1 MGRATA
7 IELVGSDFYRF
18 QPVLSIAEIGQRL
31 VDLGDVVCRCDDERL
46 KKSLVDFAN
55 EIAMTSMEEGGA
67 GDFTFPAVI
76 AEVKV
81 RGANGLVRDGVVCIA
96 PSCLCEAVREV
107 WQTDPE
113 LAAYVRMPVAPL
125 KRVYDLTKPGDEV
138 ELKAMVAGVC
148 RGEGKR
154 EVVEAFAK
162 FYIVKRAMEN
172 PKFRDEIT
180 DWLRYKEKLP
190 WGLIDDIIKYL
201 RALRLRVSEKTV
213 SRALEQ
219 LRLTSRSELL
229 KIFGVEVEGEDVKV
243 HCALPEVA
251 NAILR
256 KLDLQP
262 GGKYL
267 SIICALSKREVEKLN
282 GLIDKDEKL
291 RERVKDLLVS
301 EGANVDSLRGLIR
314 EYLGEVGV
322 GGAVSEGG
330 SREIE
335 VGEAEKE
342 AEAGEVEVPIET
354 SKSEVETGEGV
365 KRPEVAE
372 AEVVEPGV
380 KVEAKPEV
388 GRGVLRGETGIAP
401 NGLRARTIVD
411 IKVNCVGPNAD
422 ETDECRFVR
431 AAADLAM
438 ARGDA
443 GKFFELLDII
453 ASRVFVAPL
462 KEEGDYAYIRGTI
475 TRLLRAYGIKHVDKI
490 VELYTPPKPNKL
502 LDDALGGDFQ
512 NLIEYLKLVVEK
524 AMINANGESR
534 EALRNLHTILSNI
547 AQLSPG
553 ALNEYA
559 WVLIDAINAIRG
571 RFSWGTHVV
580 GLATQLNLDPEI
592 ICTELA
598 EAGRRKRNKGETSY

>member
-1 MGRATA
+1 LMGRAA
-7 IELVGSDFYRF
+7 IIELARSRFYRF
-18 QPVLSIAEIGQRL
+18 QPALSITEIGQRL
-31 VDLGDVVCRCDDERL
+31 VDLGDVVCKCDDERL

-55 EIAMTSMEEGGA
+55 EIAITSMEEGEP

-81 RGANGLVRDGVVCIA
+81 RGANGLVKDGIVCIA

-113 LAAYVRMPVAPL
+113 LAAYVRVPVAPL
-125 KRVYDLTKPGDEV
+125 DKVYDLTKPDDEV

-190 WGLIDDIIKYL
+190 WGLIDDIIRYL
-201 RALRLRVSEKTV
+201 GRLRLRVSEKTV
-213 SRALEQ
+213 FRALEQ

-229 KIFGVEVEGEDVKV
+229 RIFGVEVEGEDVKV
-243 HCALPEVA
+243 QCVRPEVVS
-251 NAILR
+251 AILG
-256 KLDLQP
+256 KLGLQP

-267 SIICALSKREVEKLN
+267 SIICALSEREIERLN
-282 GLIDKDEKL
+282 SLISKDEKL
-291 RERVKDLLVS
+291 REGVKDLLVS
-301 EGANVDSLRGLIR
+301 EGANVDSLRRMIR

-330 SREIE
+330 SEEIEAGE
-335 VGEAEKE
+335 VGEE
-342 AEAGEVEVPIET
+342 AEAREVEVPIET
-354 SKSEVETGEGV
+354 GKSEVKTGEGV
-365 KRPEVAE
+365 KRPEVAGT
-372 AEVVEPGV
+372 EVEKLGV

-388 GRGVLRGETGIAP
+388 GKGVLRGGAAI

-411 IKVNCVGPNAD
+411 IKVNCIGPNAD

-443 GKFFELLDII
+443 GKFFELLDAI

-462 KEEGDYAYIRGTI
+462 KEERDYVYIRGTI

-512 NLIEYLKLVVEK
+512 GSIEYLKLVVEK
-524 AMINANGESR
+524 AMGSANGESR
-534 EALRNLHTILSNI
+534 EALRNLHAILSNI

-580 GLATQLNLDPEI
+580 GLATQLNLDPEEVCI
-592 ICTELA
+592 RLA
-598 EAGRRKRNKGETSY
+598 EAGRGRNKGETSY

>member
-1 MGRATA
+1 MGRAAA
-7 IELVGSDFYRF
+7 IELVRSRFYRF
-18 QPVLSIAEIGQRL
+18 QPALSIAEIGQRL

-81 RGANGLVRDGVVCIA
+81 RGANGLVKDGIVCIA

-113 LAAYVRMPVAPL
+113 LAAYVRVPVAPL
-125 KRVYDLTKPGDEV
+125 KRIYDLTKPGDEV

-172 PKFRDEIT
+172 SKFRDEIT

-190 WGLIDDIIKYL
+190 WGLIDDIIRYL
-201 RALRLRVSEKTV
+201 RTLRLRVSEKTV

-229 KIFGVEVEGEDVKV
+229 KIFGVEVEGEDVKA

-262 GGKYL
+262 SGEYL
-267 SIICALSKREVEKLN
+267 KLICALSAREVERLN
-282 GLIDKDEKL
+282 SLVSKDEKF

-301 EGANVDSLRGLIR
+301 EGANVDSLRRMIR

-322 GGAVSEGG
+322 EGVVSEGG
-330 SREIE
+330 SEEIE
-335 VGEAEKE
+335 VGEVGEE
-342 AEAGEVEVPIET
+342 TEAGEVEVPIET
-354 SKSEVETGEGV
+354 SKSEVKTGEGV
-365 KRPEVAE
+365 KRPEVAG
-372 AEVVEPGV
+372 AKVEKLGV

-388 GRGVLRGETGIAP
+388 GKGVLRGGAAT

-411 IKVNCVGPNAD
+411 IKVNCIGPNAD

-443 GKFFELLDII
+443 GEFFELLDAI

-475 TRLLRAYGIKHVDKI
+475 TRLLRAYGIKHVDKM

-512 NLIEYLKLVVEK
+512 GLIEYLKLVVEK
-524 AMINANGESR
+524 VMGGANGETK
-534 EALRNLHTILSNI
+534 EVLKNLHALLDSIV
-547 AQLSPG
+547 QLSPST
-553 ALNEYA
+553 LNEYA
-559 WVLIDAINAIRG
+559 WALIDMANAIRG
-571 RFSWGTHVV
+571 RLSWVTHVV
-580 GLATQLNLDPEI
+580 SLVSQLNLDPET
-592 ICTELA
+592 ICMELA
-598 EAGRRKRNKGETSY
+598 ETGRRKRSARY

>member
-1 MGRATA
+1 MGRAA
-7 IELVGSDFYRF
+7 IIELARSRFWSRFYRF
-18 QPVLSIAEIGQRL
+18 QPALSIAEIGQRL

-55 EIAMTSMEEGGA
+55 EIAITSMEEGEP

-81 RGANGLVRDGVVCIA
+81 RGANGLVKDGIVCIA

-107 WQTDPE
+107 WQNDPE
-113 LAAYVRMPVAPL
+113 LAAYVRVPVAPL
-125 KRVYDLTKPGDEV
+125 DKVYDLTKPDDEV

-162 FYIVKRAMEN
+162 FYIVKMAMEN

-190 WGLIDDIIKYL
+190 WGLIDDIIRYL
-201 RALRLRVSEKTV
+201 GRLRLRVSEKTV

-229 KIFGVEVEGEDVKV
+229 RIFGVEVEGEDVKV
-243 HCALPEVA
+243 QCVRPEIVS
-251 NAILR
+251 AILG
-256 KLDLQP
+256 KLGLQP

-267 SIICALSKREVEKLN
+267 SIICALSEREIERLN
-282 GLIDKDEKL
+282 SLISKDEKL
-291 RERVKDLLVS
+291 REGVKDLLVS
-301 EGANVDSLRGLIR
+301 EGANVDSLRRMIR

-330 SREIE
+330 SGEIEAGE
-335 VGEAEKE
+335 VGEETE
-342 AEAGEVEVPIET
+342 TREVEVPIET
-354 SKSEVETGEGV
+354 GKSEVETGEGV
-365 KRPEVAE
+365 KRP
-372 AEVVEPGV
+372 GV

-388 GRGVLRGETGIAP
+388 GRSVLRGGAAI

-411 IKVNCVGPNAD
+411 IKVNCIGPNAD

-443 GKFFELLDII
+443 GEFFELLDAI

-462 KEEGDYAYIRGTI
+462 KEERDYVYIRGTI

-512 NLIEYLKLVVEK
+512 GSIEYLKLVVEK
-524 AMINANGESR
+524 AMGSANGESR

-580 GLATQLNLDPEI
+580 GLATQLNLDPEEVCI
-592 ICTELA
+592 RLA
-598 EAGRRKRNKGETSY
+598 EAGRGRNKGETSY

>member
-1 MGRATA
+1 MMGRAA
-7 IELVGSDFYRF
+7 AVEMVGSDFYRF
-18 QPVLSIAEIGQRL
+18 QPALSIAEIGAKL

-46 KKSLVDFAN
+46 KKSLVDFVD
-55 EIAMTSMEEGGA
+55 EIAVTSMEEGGP

-81 RGANGLVRDGVVCIA
+81 RDANGLVRDGIVCIA
-96 PSCLCEAVREV
+96 PSCLCEAVKDV
-107 WQTDPE
+107 WQNDPE
-113 LAAYVRMPVAPL
+113 LAAYVRVPVAPL

-219 LRLTSRSELL
+219 LRLTSRNELL

-243 HCALPEVA
+243 RCALPEVVS
-251 NAILR
+251 AILR

-282 GLIDKDEKL
+282 GLIDKDEKF

-301 EGANVDSLRGLIR
+301 EGANVDGLRRLIK
-314 EYLGEVGV
+314 EYLGKAGV
-322 GGAVSEGG
+322 EGVASEGG
-330 SREIE
+330 SEEIE

-342 AEAGEVEVPIET
+342 LEVREVEVPIET
-354 SKSEVETGEGV
+354 GKSEVRTGEGV
-365 KRPEVAE
+365 KRPEIAE
-372 AEVVEPGV
+372 AKVVKPGV

-388 GRGVLRGETGIAP
+388 GRGVLRDGTGIAT
-401 NGLRARTIVD
+401 NGLKARTIVG
-411 IKVNCVGPNAD
+411 IEVNCVGPNAD
-422 ETDECRFVR
+422 GTDECRFVK
-431 AAADLAM
+431 AAADFAM

-443 GKFFELLDII
+443 GEFFELLDAI

-462 KEEGDYAYIRGTI
+462 KEEGDYVYIRGTI
-475 TRLLRAYGIKHVDKI
+475 TRLLRAYGIKHVDKV
-490 VELYTPPKPNKL
+490 VELYTLPKPNKL

-512 NLIEYLKLVVEK
+512 SLIEYLKLVVEK
-524 AMINANGESR
+524 AMVNTSGEAK
-534 EALRNLHTILSNI
+534 EALRNLHAILSGI
-547 AQLSPG
+547 AQLDPG
-553 ALNEYA
+553 AINEYA
-559 WVLIDAINAIRG
+559 WALIDVINAIKG
-571 RFSWGTHVV
+571 RLTWGTYVAS
-580 GLATQLNLDPEI
+580 LASQLNLDPEEV
-592 ICTELA
+592 CTRLA
-598 EAGRRKRNKGETSY
+598 EAGRKRGRGKAPY

>member
-1 MGRATA
+1 MGRAAA
-7 IELVGSDFYRF
+7 IELVRSYFYRF
-18 QPVLSIAEIGQRL
+18 QPVLSIAEIGAKL

-55 EIAMTSMEEGGA
+55 EIAVTSMEEGGP
-67 GDFTFPAVI
+67 GDFTFPTVI

-81 RGANGLVRDGVVCIA
+81 EGANGLVKDGIVCIA

-113 LAAYVRMPVAPL
+113 LAAYVRVPVAPL
-125 KRVYDLTKPGDEV
+125 DKVYDLTKPGDEV

-201 RALRLRVSEKTV
+201 RTLRLRVSEKTV

-262 GGKYL
+262 SGEYL
-267 SIICALSKREVEKLN
+267 KLICALSAREVERLN
-282 GLIDKDEKL
+282 SLVSKDEKL

-322 GGAVSEGG
+322 GGVVSEGG
-330 SREIE
+330 SGEIE

-365 KRPEVAE
+365 KRPEVAG
-372 AEVVEPGV
+372 AKVEKLGV

-388 GRGVLRGETGIAP
+388 GKGVLRGGAMP

-411 IKVNCVGPNAD
+411 IKVNCIGPNAN

-443 GKFFELLDII
+443 GKFFELLDAI

-512 NLIEYLKLVVEK
+512 SLIEYLKLVVEK
-524 AMINANGESR
+524 AIGNANGESR
-534 EALRNLHTILSNI
+534 EALRNLHMILSNI

-559 WVLIDAINAIRG
+559 WVLIDATNAIRG

>member
-1 MGRATA
+1 MGRAAA

-18 QPVLSIAEIGQRL
+18 QPALSIAEIGQRL
-31 VDLGDVVCRCDDERL
+31 VDLGDVVCRCDDGRL
-46 KKSLVDFAN
+46 KMSLVDFAN
-55 EIAMTSMEEGGA
+55 EIAVTSMEEGGA

-81 RGANGLVRDGVVCIA
+81 RSANGLVKDGIVCIA

-107 WQTDPE
+107 WQNDPE
-113 LAAYVRMPVAPL
+113 LAAYVRVPVAYL
-125 KRVYDLTKPGDEV
+125 KRIYDLTKPDDEV

-162 FYIVKRAMEN
+162 FYIVKRAMDN

-190 WGLIDDIIKYL
+190 WGLIDDIIRYL

-229 KIFGVEVEGEDVKV
+229 KIFDVEVEGEDVKV
-243 HCALPEVA
+243 QCVRPEII
-251 NAILR
+251 NAILG
-256 KLDLQP
+256 KLSLQP

-267 SIICALSKREVEKLN
+267 SIICALSEREVERLN
-282 GLIDKDEKL
+282 SLVSKDEKL

-301 EGANVDSLRGLIR
+301 EGANADSLRRMIR
-314 EYLGEVGV
+314 EYFSEVGV
-322 GGAVSEGG
+322 EGIVSEGG
-330 SREIE
+330 SEEIEAGE
-335 VGEAEKE
+335 VGEETE
-342 AEAGEVEVPIET
+342 AREVEVPIET
-354 SKSEVETGEGV
+354 GKSEVETGEGV
-365 KRPEVAE
+365 KR
-372 AEVVEPGV
+372 PGV

-388 GRGVLRGETGIAP
+388 GRGMLRGGAAT

-443 GKFFELLDII
+443 GEFFELLDII

-462 KEEGDYAYIRGTI
+462 KEEGDYVYIRGTI

-512 NLIEYLKLVVEK
+512 GLIEYLKLVIEK
-524 AMINANGESR
+524 AMGNANGESR

-553 ALNEYA
+553 ALNEYV
-559 WVLIDAINAIRG
+559 WVLIDATNAIRG
-571 RFSWGTHVV
+571 RYSWGTFLVD
-580 GLATQLNLDPEI
+580 LATQLNLDPEI

-598 EAGRRKRNKGETSY
+598 EAGRGKRGKGETPY